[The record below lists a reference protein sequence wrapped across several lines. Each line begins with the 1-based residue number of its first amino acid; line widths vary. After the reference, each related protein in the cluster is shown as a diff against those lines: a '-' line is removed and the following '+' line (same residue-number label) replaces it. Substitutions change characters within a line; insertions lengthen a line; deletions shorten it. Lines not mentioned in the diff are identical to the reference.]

1 MPITIT
7 IGEKVWNKE
16 IDAWDVERT
25 TSPNA
30 PVFPNDAI
38 LEPLGNW
45 RYVHHPAWQS
55 LAEECGIQEWL
66 NGIINAQNSDV
77 VRSLSEEDYR
87 IVSEAYLLRTAFNEG
102 KAGWDYQ
109 QDMLEDN
116 VVGNLPSR
124 FDEYLARL
132 AWLRFW
138 IRWALDNC
146 DSPAIVVSW

>member
-7 IGEKVWNKE
+7 IGEKVWNE
-16 IDAWDVERT
+16 ETDTWDVERS

-38 LEPLGNW
+38 LEPLSNW
-45 RYVHHPAWQS
+45 RYVHYAAWQS

-66 NGIINAQNSDV
+66 NSIIAAQNSDV

-87 IVSEAYLLRTAFNEG
+87 IVSEAYLLRTVFNEG
-102 KAGWDYQ
+102 KPGWDYE
-109 QDMLEDN
+109 QDMLEDDT
-116 VVGNLPSR
+116 VGNLPIR

-138 IRWALDNC
+138 IRWVLDNC
-146 DSPAIVVSW
+146 ESPSVVVSW